1 MSKDVAVSPSSLR
14 NLSEGD
20 WIVEETIEYP
30 TETGSKITGVG
41 SAQYVPPKN
50 KYRGHTS
57 NLIWEGTE
65 EHAPIILLPG
75 VGAVV
80 EKITFVD
87 APIGILIT
95 KLKRGLGTGK
105 MAVRDCYFDQC
116 DIAFQAG
123 RETAEH
129 SNDNVLLERVTAD
142 NARSLLVLK
151 NAQAMGFSVRDCLVR
166 GDYTKDIIDVF
177 AGGCVYVDNLKV
189 IKGECILRLRSRKDA
204 GGSNNIGSS
213 NGLYTLRNI
222 KLDQWAGTCKIVQM
236 DEHYPVNID
245 VTNVQAPSKKWVDA
259 IEEGNPQLMYEIR
272 GNAVLTVTGSDLYS
286 HCIAWHDKKRTG
298 DDDIPNILLNR
309 CRFNKHNILE
319 VLSKDKS
326 SGRCYF
332 TTLHCTDRKGNPIPD
347 TSGYVDA

>member
-1 MSKDVAVSPSSLR
+1 MSDWYKVTTKSLR

-20 WIVEETIEYP
+20 WIIEDTIEYP

-41 SAQYVPPKN
+41 AAQYIPPKN

-65 EHAPIILLPG
+65 ENVPMILLPG
-75 VGAVV
+75 TGGIV
-80 EKITFVD
+80 EKTTFVD
-87 APIGILIT
+87 GPIGILIT
-95 KLKRGLGTGK
+95 KLKRGLATGK

-123 RETAEH
+123 TTLHER

-142 NARSLLVLK
+142 NARSLLTLK
-151 NAQAMGFSVRDCLVR
+151 NAEAVGFSIRDCLVC

-177 AGGCVYVDNLKV
+177 AGGCIYVENLKV
-189 IKGECILRLRSRKDA
+189 VNGECILRLRSRNDA
-204 GGSNNIGSS
+204 GGNNNISSS

-222 KLDQWAGTCKIVQM
+222 KLDQRAGTCKIVQM
-236 DEHYPVNID
+236 DEDYSINID
-245 VTNVQAPSKKWVDA
+245 VTNVQAPSKKWVDS
-259 IEEGNPQLMYEIR
+259 IEEGNPQLMYEIK
-272 GNAVLTVTGSDLYS
+272 GNTVLTVTGSDLYS
-286 HCIAWHDKKRTG
+286 HCIAWHDKKHSG

-309 CRFNKHNILE
+309 CRFNKDNILE

-347 TSGYVDA
+347 TSGYIDA

>member
-1 MSKDVAVSPSSLR
+1 MSDWYKVTTKSLR

-20 WIVEETIEYP
+20 WIIEDTIEYP

-41 SAQYVPPKN
+41 AAQYIPPKN

-65 EHAPIILLPG
+65 ENVPMILLPG
-75 VGAVV
+75 TGGVV
-80 EKITFVD
+80 EKLTFVD
-87 APIGILIT
+87 GPIGILIT
-95 KLKRGLGTGK
+95 KLKRGLATGK

-123 RETAEH
+123 TTLHER

-142 NARSLLVLK
+142 NARSLLTLK
-151 NAQAMGFSVRDCLVR
+151 NAEAMGFSIRDCLVR
-166 GDYTKDIIDVF
+166 GDYTKDIIDVY
-177 AGGCVYVDNLKV
+177 AGGCIYVENLKV
-189 IKGECILRLRSRKDA
+189 VNGECILRLRSRNDA
-204 GGSNNIGSS
+204 GGNNNISSS

-222 KLDQWAGTCKIVQM
+222 KLDQRAGTCKIVQM
-236 DEHYPVNID
+236 DEDYSINID
-245 VTNVQAPSKKWVDA
+245 VTNVQAPSKKWVDS
-259 IEEGNPQLMYEIR
+259 IEEGNPQLMYEIK
-272 GNAVLTVTGSDLYS
+272 GNTVLTVTGSDLYS
-286 HCIAWHDKKRTG
+286 HCIAWHDKKHSG
-298 DDDIPNILLNR
+298 EGDIPNILLNR
-309 CRFNKHNILE
+309 CRFNKDNILE

-347 TSGYVDA
+347 TSGYIDA

>member
-1 MSKDVAVSPSSLR
+1 MSDWYKVTTKSLR

-20 WIVEETIEYP
+20 WIIEDTIEYP

-41 SAQYVPPKN
+41 AAQYIPPKN

-65 EHAPIILLPG
+65 ENVPMILLPG
-75 VGAVV
+75 TGGIV
-80 EKITFVD
+80 EKTTFVD
-87 APIGILIT
+87 GPIGILVT
-95 KLKRGLGTGK
+95 KLKRGLATGK

-123 RETAEH
+123 TTLHER
-129 SNDNVLLERVTAD
+129 SNDNVLLERVTTD
-142 NARSLLVLK
+142 NARSLLTLK
-151 NAQAMGFSVRDCLVR
+151 NAEAMGFSIRDCLVR

-177 AGGCVYVDNLKV
+177 AGGCIYVENLKV
-189 IKGECILRLRSRKDA
+189 VNGECILRLRSRNDA
-204 GGSNNIGSS
+204 GGNNNISSS

-222 KLDQWAGTCKIVQM
+222 KLDQRAGTCKIVQM
-236 DEHYPVNID
+236 DEDYSINID
-245 VTNVQAPSKKWVDA
+245 VTNVQAPSKKWVDS
-259 IEEGNPQLMYEIR
+259 IEEGNPQLMYEIK
-272 GNAVLTVTGSDLYS
+272 GNTVLTVTGSDLYS
-286 HCIAWHDKKRTG
+286 HCIAWHDKKHSG
-298 DDDIPNILLNR
+298 EGDIPNILLNR
-309 CRFNKHNILE
+309 CRFNKDNILE

-347 TSGYVDA
+347 TSGYIDA